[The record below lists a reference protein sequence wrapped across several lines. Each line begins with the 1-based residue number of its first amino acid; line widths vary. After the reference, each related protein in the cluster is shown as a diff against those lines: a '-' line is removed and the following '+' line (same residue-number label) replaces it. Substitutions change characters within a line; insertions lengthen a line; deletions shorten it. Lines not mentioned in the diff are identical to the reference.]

1 MKIFGKMIEKTERV
15 KVPPAQIG
23 VDDDGEPIFGPEQ
36 EYPVRIFRDK
46 NGVDWFDLVKRFP
59 HPFYIAVD
67 DNNRVVSMTDDFQQ
81 SQIAAYTLV
90 GIDGDFGFTF
100 GPGGTVYGATWT
112 GSEIISRASELV
124 PDEISRRQFFQQL
137 AVDGIITNAE
147 ALAAMKSVT
156 VPQALQ
162 AIIDALPTEQDR
174 FTAEMLVIGADTFNR
189 LHALTETV
197 RLAMQWT
204 EEQRDSFWLE
214 ASKH

>member
-46 NGVDWFDLVKRFP
+46 NWFDLVKRFP